1 MVQALVVSM
10 VVVAVVSC
18 LVMGY
23 FSNKQKQAQEKLI
36 KSRVNE
42 AVDQYF
48 KLSAS
53 DTDQKHQ

>member
-42 AVDQYF
+42 AVD
-48 KLSAS
+48 
-53 DTDQKHQ
+53 